1 MLLLGRRPA
10 RMRPALLARTSVL
23 PRQNLGAGGIRF
35 RRAFQSFQRNPWGA
49 SPHGPHP
56 TTIIGPMISKIFIAA
71 QGSFPTSMLL
81 LGRRRRVCAPAPSAR
96 TSVLPKAKPRRRRN
110 SFPAEQPQ
118 SFQRNPWGA
127 CAPRDRPHHNGPHDI
142 KDVHSCS
149 RFLSLLPCCR
159 WAVVGRGASCRR
171 CSFYV
176 DFLALSRGN
185 GASGMPRPTAHRFG
199 LPDSQAGSPAHPRW
213 RVSHERPEK
222 ALDGEAASIMPW
234 RWELSWAAC
243 LQKADA
249 PAPYSSSLAFLS
261 MYSGRSLL

>member
-1 MLLLGRRPA
+1 MLLLGRRRARMRPRAFGAYERFAEGKTSAQAEFISAEHSNHFRGIRGALAPHGTGPTIMGPMISKMFIAAQGSFPASMLLLGRRPA
-10 RMRPALLARTSVL
+10 RMRPAPLARTSVL
-23 PRQNLGAGGIRF
+23 PRQNLGAGGIQF
-35 RRAFQSFQRNPWGA
+35 RRAF
-49 SPHGPHP
+49 
-56 TTIIGPMISKIFIAA
+56 
-71 QGSFPTSMLL
+71 
-81 LGRRRRVCAPAPSAR
+81 
-96 TSVLPKAKPRRRRN
+96 
-110 SFPAEQPQ
+110 Q

-213 RVSHERPEK
+213 RASHERPEK
-222 ALDGEAASIMPW
+222 GPG
-234 RWELSWAAC
+234 
-243 LQKADA
+243 
-249 PAPYSSSLAFLS
+249 
-261 MYSGRSLL
+261 SGGLLLLCPGAGN

>member
-1 MLLLGRRPA
+1 MGPMISKMFIAAQGSFPASMLLLGRRPA
-10 RMRPALLARTSVL
+10 RMRPAPLARTSVL
-23 PRQNLGAGGIRF
+23 PRQNLGAGGIQF
-35 RRAFQSFQRNPWGA
+35 RRAF
-49 SPHGPHP
+49 
-56 TTIIGPMISKIFIAA
+56 
-71 QGSFPTSMLL
+71 
-81 LGRRRRVCAPAPSAR
+81 
-96 TSVLPKAKPRRRRN
+96 
-110 SFPAEQPQ
+110 Q

-213 RVSHERPEK
+213 RASHERPEK
-222 ALDGEAASIMPW
+222 GPG
-234 RWELSWAAC
+234 
-243 LQKADA
+243 
-249 PAPYSSSLAFLS
+249 
-261 MYSGRSLL
+261 SGGLLLLCPGAGN

>member
-1 MLLLGRRPA
+1 MISKMFIAAQGSFPASMLLLGRRPA
-10 RMRPALLARTSVL
+10 RMRPAPLARTSVL
-23 PRQNLGAGGIRF
+23 PRQNLGAGGIQF

-49 SPHGPHP
+49 CAPRNRPHHNRSHDIKDIHSCSRFLSYFYAVVGPSSGAYAP
-56 TTIIGPMISKIFIAA
+56 PR
-71 QGSFPTSMLL
+71 L
-81 LGRRRRVCAPAPSAR
+81 RRVRAFC
-96 TSVLPKAKPRRRRN
+96 RRQNLGAGGIHFRRA
-110 SFPAEQPQ
+110 FQ

-199 LPDSQAGSPAHPRW
+199 LPDNQAGSPAHPRW
-213 RVSHERPEK
+213 RASHERPEK
-222 ALDGEAASIMPW
+222 GPG
-234 RWELSWAAC
+234 
-243 LQKADA
+243 
-249 PAPYSSSLAFLS
+249 
-261 MYSGRSLL
+261 SGGLLLLCPGPGN

>member
-1 MLLLGRRPA
+1 MSLLLRRDGQNRYFKSRKGIGDPPHRPSGRRRICAA
-10 RMRPALLARTSVL
+10 RALCR
-23 PRQNLGAGGIRF
+23 RQNLGAGGIHF
-35 RRAFQSFQRNPWGA
+35 RRAF
-49 SPHGPHP
+49 
-56 TTIIGPMISKIFIAA
+56 
-71 QGSFPTSMLL
+71 
-81 LGRRRRVCAPAPSAR
+81 
-96 TSVLPKAKPRRRRN
+96 
-110 SFPAEQPQ
+110 Q

-213 RVSHERPEK
+213 RASHERPEK
-222 ALDGEAASIMPW
+222 GPG
-234 RWELSWAAC
+234 
-243 LQKADA
+243 
-249 PAPYSSSLAFLS
+249 
-261 MYSGRSLL
+261 SGGLLLLCPGAGN